1 MRVTVNTFSVGRD
14 CQLVLMGPFGR
25 VDLRH
30 VTGFEARQLT
40 APVRVDRIDGT
51 HLAAELPK
59 GWEGAFEMERGNSAV
74 DDFIARAEQLFNDG
88 GAVPQGALFQYVAE
102 PDGSTSTFQFDGAVF
117 RLAQAGQWRGDQ
129 SVKQRLEFFAAS
141 RRRV

>member
-1 MRVTVNTFSVGRD
+1 MATNTFSVGRD
-14 CQLVLMGPFGR
+14 CQLVVVGPFGR

-30 VTGFEARQLT
+30 VTGFDSRQLT

-59 GWEGAFEMERGNSAV
+59 GWEGSFELERGNSAV
-74 DDFIARAEQLFNDG
+74 DDFIARSEQLFNNG
-88 GAVPQGALFQYVAE
+88 GAIPSGTLYQYVAE
-102 PDGSTSTFQFDGAVF
+102 PDGSTSTYQYDGVVF
-117 RLAQAGQWRGDQ
+117 KLAQAGNWRGDQ
-129 SVKQRLEFFAAS
+129 SVKQRLEFFAAT